1 MTFQRSPFPR
11 RRALLQLAL
20 GTTVFGMSGCGFALR
35 KAPTFAFDTVRL
47 QGMEGTEV
55 SRELRDALRANGVSV
70 ITLNTPTPAG
80 APAPQ
85 AQAQAQA
92 QAILTVLVDQRERV
106 VVGQTAA
113 GQVRELQ
120 LRTRFVFRLRTPAD
134 KILIDDV
141 ELLLERDI
149 SFNETQVL
157 AKDAEE
163 AMLYRDMR
171 GDIVQQVLRRL
182 AAVKSL

>member
-1 MTFQRSPFPR
+1 MTFPRSSIPR
-11 RRALLQLAL
+11 RRAVLQLTL
-20 GTTVFGMSGCGFALR
+20 GATVLGLSGCGFALR
-35 KAPTFAFDTVRL
+35 KAPTFAFDTVRI
-47 QGMEGTEV
+47 QGMEGTQV
-55 SRELRDALRANGVSV
+55 SRELRDALQANGLRVLTS
-70 ITLNTPTPAG
+70 TTPTVPATAATPAAL
-80 APAPQ
+80 APV
-85 AQAQAQA
+85 A

-120 LRTRFVFRLRTPAD
+120 LRTRFVFRLRTPTD

-163 AMLYRDMR
+163 QMLYRDMR
-171 GDIVQQVLRRL
+171 SDIVQQVVRRL
-182 AAVKSL
+182 AAVKAL

>member
-1 MTFQRSPFPR
+1 MTFPRSSILR
-11 RRALLQLAL
+11 RRAVLQLTL
-20 GTTVFGMSGCGFALR
+20 GATVLGLSGCGFALR
-35 KAPTFAFDTVRL
+35 KAPTFAFDTVRI
-47 QGMEGTEV
+47 QGMEGTQV
-55 SRELRDALRANGVSV
+55 SRELRDALQANGLRVLTS
-70 ITLNTPTPAG
+70 TTPAVPAAL
-80 APAPQ
+80 APV
-85 AQAQAQA
+85 A

-120 LRTRFVFRLRTPAD
+120 LRTRFVFRLRTPTD

-163 AMLYRDMR
+163 QMLYRDMR
-171 GDIVQQVLRRL
+171 SDIVQQVVRRL
-182 AAVKSL
+182 AAVKAL

>member
-1 MTFQRSPFPR
+1 MTNQRPSISS
-11 RRALLQLAL
+11 RRAWLQLAL
-20 GTTVFGMSGCGFALR
+20 GATALGLSGCGFALR
-35 KAPTFAFDTVRL
+35 KAPTFAFDTLRL
-47 QGMEGTEV
+47 QGMEGTQV
-55 SRELRDALRANGVSV
+55 SRELREALQANGIRVLTSS
-70 ITLNTPTPAG
+70 TPATGPG
-80 APAPQ
+80 AQ
-85 AQAQAQA
+85 TG
-92 QAILTVLVDQRERV
+92 QAILTVLTDQRERV

-120 LRTRFVFRLRTPAD
+120 LRTRFVFRLRTPTD

-163 AMLYRDMR
+163 QLLYRDMHS
-171 GDIVQQVLRRL
+171 DIVQQVVRRL